1 MMPAVPRRLVLG
13 AAFCLGLLA
22 APAWADAPPADGCRV
37 AFDVGSSGIR
47 AGATGSAA
55 VPRADIDYLAPLMAG
70 RSLDDT
76 VPATVAALSATSGL
90 PAQAGFDPGCRRV
103 AGGFSAWRLA
113 LSRDP
118 AALAATLATIRAKS
132 GVPLLVIP
140 QTVEGAYGYF
150 AARQALGEALTTSH
164 VLDIGGGSLQIAGAH
179 TSFGD
184 NLGQKVWHRQ
194 LCQVIR
200 RTSDA
205 PCVLQPLA
213 PEQLAAV
220 RNWLGE
226 KLRPAAQA
234 LGGSVT
240 LTAISRPVTRG
251 VLPALER
258 LQGGAGKKD
267 EAAAG
272 STLGTLSLAS
282 LSTAIDRLAGLTLA
296 ETANRVGS
304 QPRYAAYLLSDMLL
318 VEGLL
323 RATGGTTLKVAE
335 LDLTN
340 LPGLL
345 ADDRAYAWGERYGC
359 YLERLGRQGLAAYA
373 SDPATC
379 PAEAPP
385 PRP

>member
-1 MMPAVPRRLVLG
+1 MPAVPRRLVLG
-13 AAFCLGLLA
+13 VALCLGLLA
-22 APAWADAPPADGCRV
+22 APAWADAPSADGCRV

-55 VPRADIDYLAPLMAG
+55 VPRTDIDYLAPLMAG
-70 RSLDDT
+70 RGLDET
-76 VPATVAALSATSGL
+76 VPATVAAFSATSGL

-103 AGGFSAWRLA
+103 AGGFSAWRIALA
-113 LSRDP
+113 RDP
-118 AALAATLATIRAKS
+118 AALVATLATIRARS

-150 AARQALGEALTTSH
+150 AAWQALGEALTTSY
-164 VLDIGGGSLQIAGAH
+164 VLDIGGGSLQIAGAR

-184 NLGQKVWHRQ
+184 TLGQKVWHRQ
-194 LCQVIR
+194 LCQVVR

-205 PCVLQPLA
+205 PCDLQPLA

-220 RNWLGE
+220 RRWLAE
-226 KLRPAAQA
+226 KLGPAAQA
-234 LGGSVT
+234 LAGPVT
-240 LTAISRPVTRG
+240 MTAISRPVTRG

-258 LQGGAGKKD
+258 LQGITGKGK
-267 EAAAG
+267 AAD
-272 STLGTLSLAS
+272 STLGTLSLAT
-282 LSTAIDRLAGLTLA
+282 LSVAIDRLAGLTLA
-296 ETANRVGS
+296 ETADRVGS

-323 RATGGTTLKVAE
+323 RATGGTVLNVAE

-345 ADDRAYAWGERYGC
+345 ADDRAYAWGGHYDC
-359 YLERLGRQGLAAYA
+359 YLERLGQQGLAAYG